1 MPKLIQINTTANW
14 GSTGRIAEEIGL
26 LVQSKGWESYIAYSR
41 GTTSQ
46 SHLIKIGNKKDMYLH
61 GLQTRILDNHGLAS
75 RQATCR
81 LVEHLKEIRPDI
93 IHLHNI
99 HGYYLNYPIL
109 FNYLKEANVPVV
121 WTLHDC
127 WSFTG
132 HCAYFSYEKCEQWKT
147 GCSQCLY
154 KHKYPRSLFVSRS
167 IQNYKQKKNYFT
179 ALRQLVIVPVSEWL
193 SNLLRESFFQ
203 HYDIR
208 VIQNGI
214 DLSIF
219 KPSKNNLLFQNLHFK
234 YIVLGVASVWEERK
248 GLNDFIRLRKLLSE
262 DYIIVLIGLTSKQ
275 INSLPTGFIGIQR
288 TNNINELASYY
299 STANVFLNPTWEDNF
314 PTTNLE
320 ALACGTPVITYRTG
334 GSIEAV
340 DDKTGIIVE
349 PGNVK
354 QLAEKIQWMCNRTDF
369 EQVRIDC
376 RKRAV
381 ELFDKKNRYEDYYQL
396 YMKLIKDKN
405 EEIL

>member
-46 SHLIKIGNKKDMYLH
+46 SHLIKIGNKRDMYFH

-75 RQATCR
+75 RQATYR
-81 LVEHLKEIRPDI
+81 LVEQLKKIHPDI

-109 FNYLKEANVPVV
+109 FNYLKKANVPVV

-132 HCAYFSYEKCEQWKT
+132 HCAYFSYEKCTQWKT
-147 GCSQCLY
+147 GCYQCFY
-154 KHKYPRSLFVSRS
+154 KHKYPRSLFANRS
-167 IQNYKQKKNYFT
+167 LQNYKKKKDCFT
-179 ALRQLVIVPVSEWL
+179 SLHQLVIVPVSEWL
-193 SNLLRESFFQ
+193 SDLLRESFFQ
-203 HYDIR
+203 HNDIR
-208 VIQNGI
+208 VIRNGI

-219 KPSKNNLLFQNLHFK
+219 KPTKNEQLFHNLHSK

-262 DYIIVLIGLTSKQ
+262 DYVIVLIGLTSEQ
-275 INSLPTGFIGIQR
+275 IKSLPLGFIGIQR
-288 TNNINELASYY
+288 TNNINELAAYY
-299 STANVFLNPTWEDNF
+299 STANVFLNPTWEDNY

-320 ALACGTPVITYRTG
+320 ALACGTPVITYQTG
-334 GSIEAV
+334 GSIEAI
-340 DDKTGIIVE
+340 DEKTGLIVE
-349 PGNVK
+349 PGDV
-354 QLAEKIQWMCNRTDF
+354 QTLAEKTMWMCNHPDIDK
-369 EQVRIDC
+369 VRIAC
-376 RKRAV
+376 RQRAV
-381 ELFDKKNRYEDYYQL
+381 EYFNKKHRYEEYYQL
-396 YMKLIKDKN
+396 YMELLNNKN
-405 EEIL
+405 EKGI